1 MQALRTT
8 TRDPAAPGRWP
19 GRRGLAPLEL
29 VLSLPVLLFV
39 MGLMILIGWAA
50 TFKVRTQ
57 IHAREA
63 AWRSIWRANPRT
75 DAQEMPNPPGFPPP
89 AQMSVDRS
97 HVPCI
102 SMPTIELAL
111 YDQHTVARGPMLVD
125 PRTGRGL
132 RVDQDLLD
140 VRRGMITGRA
150 IVDRGFPVLGQMP
163 PGGYR
168 HEVDFPVLDNRW
180 QFWQMGLSSN
190 NSRRSLR
197 LYPDLAGR
205 WQNVTA
211 THTARFRQ
219 LAAALRGGLNRRGM
233 DLFDRDGEL
242 AGFYGGNR
250 DYYPRPPRN
259 ARTSDPGD
267 LSRFTDR
274 LVEQIQGRARPR
286 ESLNQAGIPGA
297 LTRDFLRMY
306 RELAR
311 RARMNGQ
318 SDAAYIPLIQ
328 QLESFESTLLN

>member
-1 MQALRTT
+1 MQAYRTT
-8 TRDPAAPGRWP
+8 TRDRVVPGKRS

-75 DAQEMPNPPGFPPP
+75 DAQDMPNPPGFPAP
-89 AQMSVDRS
+89 ARMSVDRS
-97 HVPCI
+97 HVPSI
-102 SMPTIELAL
+102 SVPTTQLAL
-111 YDQHTVARGPMLVD
+111 YDQHAVARGPMLID
-125 PRTGRGL
+125 PQSGRGL

-140 VRRGMITGRA
+140 VRRGMITGQA
-150 IVDRGFPVLGQMP
+150 SVERGFPVLGQLP

-168 HEVDFPVLDNRW
+168 HEVDFPVLDNCW
-180 QFWQMGLSSN
+180 QFWQMNLSSN
-190 NSRRSLR
+190 DSRRSLR

-211 THTARFRQ
+211 MHTARFRQ
-219 LAAALRGGLNRRGM
+219 LATALRSGLNRRGM

-242 AGFYGGNR
+242 ASFYGNR

-259 ARTSDPGD
+259 ARTSDPAD
-267 LSRFTDR
+267 LSSFTDR
-274 LVEQIQGRARPR
+274 LVEQIQGRVRPR